1 MCVREKERVCGGGG
15 GGWGDGRGGGG
26 GGGGGV
32 GGGGGERGM
41 GGAEENIGLFS
52 VICRLLLRVGQKREK
67 NQNVEVCE

>member
-1 MCVREKERVCGGGG
+1 VGGGVGVCGGV
-15 GGWGDGRGGGG
+15 GWGG

-32 GGGGGERGM
+32 GEKGGGGGGGGERGM